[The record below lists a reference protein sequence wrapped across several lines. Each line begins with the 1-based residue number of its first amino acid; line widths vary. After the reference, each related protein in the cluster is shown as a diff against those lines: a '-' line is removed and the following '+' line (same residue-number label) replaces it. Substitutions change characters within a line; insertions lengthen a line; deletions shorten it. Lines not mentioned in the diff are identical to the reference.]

1 MRDVVIVGAARTAI
15 GSFLGS
21 LSSVP
26 GPKLGATAIKAA
38 LERAGVSGND
48 VGLVHM
54 GMVLPAGVGQAPA
67 RQAALYAGLPQSVPC
82 VTVNKVCGSGLE
94 AVLGVARAI
103 AAGDVEIGVAGGME
117 SMSNAPHVLR
127 NSRNGT
133 KMGPLDTAD
142 SMVVDG
148 LWDPYSNQHMG
159 NCAELCAKDKNISR
173 EAQDQFA
180 AESYRRAL
188 DAQKQGYF
196 KAEIA
201 AVKIADKKGEVSI
214 EVDEEPGKGNIEKL
228 PSLRTAFQKDGTIT
242 AGNASS
248 INDGGAA
255 LVLMSADE
263 AKRRGAK
270 ILGRLVSWGYHAQ
283 APEWFT
289 TAPAAAIQKALDKA
303 RDGANRRT
311 PGSGDRWDANKV
323 DLWEINE
330 AFAVVSLANN
340 QMLGL
345 DPAKVNIWGGA
356 VALGHPI
363 GASGAR
369 VLVTLLHQ
377 MAAKDAKTGG
387 ASLCIGGGEGI
398 ALLVERA

>member
-1 MRDVVIVGAARTAI
+1 MRDVVIVGAARTPI
-15 GSFLGS
+15 GSFLGA
-21 LSSVP
+21 LASVP
-26 GPKLGATAIKAA
+26 APKLGATAIKAA
-38 LERAGVSGND
+38 LERANLSPDSVQ
-48 VGLVHM
+48 LVHM

-67 RQAALYAGLPQSVPC
+67 RQAALFAGLPQSVPC

-103 AAGDVEIGVAGGME
+103 AAGEIEVGVAGGME

-133 KMGPLDTAD
+133 KMGPLETAD
-142 SMVVDG
+142 TMVSDG

-159 NCAELCAKDKNISR
+159 NCAELCAKEKNISR
-173 EAQDQFA
+173 SAQDEFA

-188 DAQKQGYF
+188 EAQKNGSF
-196 KAEIA
+196 KPEIV
-201 AVKIADKKGEVSI
+201 AVEIADKKGTIKVET
-214 EVDEEPGKGNIEKL
+214 DEEPGRGNIEKL
-228 PSLRTAFQKDGTIT
+228 GSLRPAFQKDGTIT

-248 INDGGAA
+248 INDGAAA

-263 AKRRGAK
+263 AKKRGAK
-270 ILGRLVSWGYHAQ
+270 VLAKLVSWGYHAQ

-289 TAPAAAIQKALDKA
+289 TAPAGAIKNALDRAK
-303 RDGANRRT
+303 
-311 PGSGDRWDANKV
+311 WDAKKV

-330 AFAVVSLANN
+330 AFAVVSVANN

-369 VLVTLLHQ
+369 VLVTLVHQ
-377 MAAKDAKTGG
+377 MAAKNVKTGG

-398 ALLVERA
+398 ALLVERV

>member
-15 GSFLGS
+15 GSFLGA
-21 LSSVP
+21 LASVP
-26 GPKLGATAIKAA
+26 APKLGATAIKAA
-38 LERAGVSGND
+38 LERANLSADSVQ
-48 VGLVHM
+48 LVHM
-54 GMVLPAGVGQAPA
+54 GMVLSAGVGQAPA
-67 RQAALYAGLPQSVPC
+67 RQAALFAGLPQSVPC

-103 AAGDVEIGVAGGME
+103 AAGEIEVGVAGGME
-117 SMSNAPHVLR
+117 SMSNAPHVIR
-127 NSRNGT
+127 NTRTGT
-133 KMGPLDTAD
+133 KMGALETAD
-142 SMVVDG
+142 TMISDG

-159 NCAELCAKDKNISR
+159 NCAELCAKEKNITR
-173 EAQDQFA
+173 AQQDEFA

-188 DAQKQGYF
+188 DAQKNGYF
-196 KAEIA
+196 KAEI
-201 AVKIADKKGEVSI
+201 VPVEIADKKGTI
-214 EVDEEPGKGNIEKL
+214 EIDTDEEPGRGNIEKL
-228 PSLRTAFQKDGTIT
+228 GTLRTAFQKDGTVT

-248 INDGGAA
+248 INDGAA
-255 LVLMSADE
+255 AVVLMSADE
-263 AKRRGAK
+263 AKKRGAK
-270 ILGRLVSWGYHAQ
+270 VLAKLVSWGYHAQ

-289 TAPAAAIQKALDKA
+289 TAPAGAIKNALDRAK
-303 RDGANRRT
+303 
-311 PGSGDRWDANKV
+311 WDAKKV

-330 AFAVVSLANN
+330 AFAVVSIANN
-340 QMLGL
+340 QLLGL

-369 VLVTLLHQ
+369 ILVTLLHQ
-377 MAAKDAKTGG
+377 MAAKNVKTGG

>member
-1 MRDVVIVGAARTAI
+1 MSRDVVIVGAARTAI

-21 LSSVP
+21 LATVP
-26 GPKLGATAIKAA
+26 APRLGATAIKAA
-38 LERAGVSGND
+38 LERAAKGAKQPFEVE
-48 VGLVHM
+48 LVHM
-54 GMVLPAGVGQAPA
+54 GNVLQAGVGQAPA
-67 RQAALYAGLPQSVPC
+67 RQAAKFAGLPDKTPC

-103 AAGDVEIGVAGGME
+103 AAGEIECGVAGGME
-117 SMSNAPHVLR
+117 SMSLAPHVLR
-127 NSRNGT
+127 GSRTGV
-133 KMGPLDTAD
+133 KMGAIETSDL
-142 SMVVDG
+142 MVSDG

-159 NCAELCAKDKNISR
+159 NCAELCATEKHITR
-173 EAQDQFA
+173 AQQDAHA

-188 DAQKQGYF
+188 DAQKQGHF
-196 KAEIA
+196 KAEIV
-201 AVKIADKKGEVSI
+201 AVTIEDRKGPITVD
-214 EVDEEPGKGNIEKL
+214 VDEEPGRGNIEKL
-228 PSLRTAFQKDGTIT
+228 PGLKPAFKKDGSVT

-248 INDGGAA
+248 INDGAAA

-263 AKRRGAK
+263 AKRRGATV
-270 ILGRLVSWGYHAQ
+270 LARLVAHGYHAQ

-289 TAPAAAIQKALDKA
+289 TAPAPSISNALA
-303 RDGANRRT
+303 RAKWNAKD
-311 PGSGDRWDANKV
+311 V

-330 AFAVVSLANN
+330 AFSVVSIANN
-340 QMLGL
+340 DALGL
-345 DPAKVNIWGGA
+345 DAAKVNVWGGA

-369 VLVTLLHQ
+369 VLVTLLHA
-377 MAAKDAKTGG
+377 MAAKNAKKGG

>member
-26 GPKLGATAIKAA
+26 GPRLGATAIKAA
-38 LERAGVSGND
+38 IERAGVGPAE

-67 RQAALYAGLPQSVPC
+67 RQAALFAGLPQSVPC

-94 AVLGVARAI
+94 AVLGAARAI
-103 AAGDVEIGVAGGME
+103 AAGDTEIAVAGGME
-117 SMSNAPHVLR
+117 SMSNAPHVVRGLR
-127 NSRNGT
+127 NGV
-133 KMGPLDTAD
+133 KMGALDTVD
-142 SMVVDG
+142 SMVHDG

-159 NCAELCAKDKNISR
+159 NCAELCAKEKAIPRS
-173 EAQDQFA
+173 AQDEHA

-188 DAQKQGYF
+188 DAIKQGHF
-196 KAEIA
+196 KSEIV
-201 AVKIADKKGEVSI
+201 AVKVADPKNKGGEISV
-214 EVDEEPGKGNIEKL
+214 ETDEEPGRGHIEKL
-228 PSLRTAFQKDGTIT
+228 PGLRTSFQKDGTVT

-255 LVLMSADE
+255 LVVMSADE
-263 AKRRGAK
+263 ARRRGAK
-270 ILGRLVSWGYHAQ
+270 VLARLVASGYHAQ

-289 TAPAAAIQKALDKA
+289 TAPATAINNALA
-303 RDGANRRT
+303 RAK
-311 PGSGDRWDANKV
+311 WDARKV

-330 AFAVVSLANN
+330 AFSVVSIANN
-340 QMLGL
+340 RLLEL
-345 DPAKVNIWGGA
+345 DPAKVNVWGGA

-369 VLVTLLHQ
+369 ILVTLLHA
-377 MAAKDAKTGG
+377 MAARGARTGG

-398 ALLVERA
+398 ALLVERP

>member
-1 MRDVVIVGAARTAI
+1 MRDVVIVGAARTPI

-21 LSSVP
+21 LSSVVA
-26 GPKLGATAIKAA
+26 PKLGATAIKAA
-38 LERAGVSGND
+38 LERANVAASD

-54 GMVLPAGVGQAPA
+54 GMVLPAAAGQAPA
-67 RQAALYAGLPQSVPC
+67 RQAALFAGLPQSVPC

-103 AAGDVEIGVAGGME
+103 AAGEIEVGVAGGME
-117 SMSNAPHVLR
+117 SMSNAPHAIK

-133 KMGPLDTAD
+133 KMGPMETVDT
-142 SMVVDG
+142 MVNDG

-159 NCAELCAKDKNISR
+159 NCAELCAKEKNIPRS
-173 EAQDQFA
+173 AQDEFA

-188 DAQKQGYF
+188 QAQKDGSF

-201 AVKIADKKGEVSI
+201 AVKIADKKGEISV

-228 PSLRTAFQKDGTIT
+228 PGLRTAFQKDGTIT

-248 INDGGAA
+248 INDGAA
-255 LVLMSADE
+255 AVVLMSADE
-263 AKRRGAK
+263 AKKRGIKVLAK
-270 ILGRLVSWGYHAQ
+270 LVSWGYHAQ

-289 TAPAAAIQKALDKA
+289 TAPAQAITNALAKAK
-303 RDGANRRT
+303 
-311 PGSGDRWDANKV
+311 WDAKKV

-369 VLVTLLHQ
+369 ILVTLLHQ
-377 MAAKDAKTGG
+377 MAAKNVRTGG

>member
-1 MRDVVIVGAARTAI
+1 MRDVVIVGAARTPI
-15 GSFLGS
+15 GSFLGALAS
-21 LSSVP
+21 IP
-26 GPKLGATAIKAA
+26 APRLGATAIKAA
-38 LERAGVSGND
+38 LERAGVSAND

-54 GMVLPAGVGQAPA
+54 GNVLQAGEGQAPA
-67 RQAALYAGLPQSVPC
+67 RQAALFAGLPQSVPC

-103 AAGDVEIGVAGGME
+103 AMGEIEVGVAGGME
-117 SMSNAPHVLR
+117 SMSNAPHILR

-133 KMGPLDTAD
+133 KMGPLETAD
-142 SMVVDG
+142 SMVTDG

-159 NCAELCAKDKNISR
+159 NCAELCAKEKNFSR
-173 EAQDQFA
+173 SAQDEYA

-188 DAQKQGYF
+188 DAQKNGSF
-196 KAEIA
+196 KPEIV
-201 AVKIADKKGEVSI
+201 AVEIADKKGTIKVEN
-214 EVDEEPGKGNIEKL
+214 DEEPGKGNIEKL
-228 PSLRTAFQKDGTIT
+228 PSLRAAFIKDGTVT

-248 INDGGAA
+248 INDGAAA

-263 AKRRGAK
+263 AKKRGVKVLAK
-270 ILGRLVSWGYHAQ
+270 LVSWGHHAQ

-289 TAPAAAIQKALDKA
+289 TAPAQAINNALAKAK
-303 RDGANRRT
+303 
-311 PGSGDRWDANKV
+311 WDAKKV

-330 AFAVVSLANN
+330 AFSVVSIANN
-340 QMLGL
+340 QMVGL

-356 VALGHPI
+356 VSLGHPI

-369 VLVTLLHQ
+369 VLVTLLHEL
-377 MAAKDAKTGG
+377 AATGKKTGG

-398 ALLVERA
+398 ALLVERP

>member
-21 LSSVP
+21 LSSLP
-26 GPKLGATAIKAA
+26 APRLGATAIQAA
-38 LERAGVSGND
+38 LERAGVAGGD
-48 VGLVHM
+48 VQLVHM
-54 GMVLPAGVGQAPA
+54 GNVLQAGIGQAPA
-67 RQAALYAGLPQSVPC
+67 RQAALYAKLPQSVPC

-103 AAGDVEIGVAGGME
+103 AAGEIEVGVAGGME
-117 SMSNAPHVLR
+117 SMSLAPHVVRGLR
-127 NSRNGT
+127 GGV
-133 KMGPLDTAD
+133 KMGALDTVDA
-142 SMVVDG
+142 MVHDG

-159 NCAELCAKDKNISR
+159 NCAELCAKEKGISR
-173 EAQDQFA
+173 GAQDEFA
-180 AESYRRAL
+180 AESYRRAQTAVK
-188 DAQKQGYF
+188 DGSF

-201 AVKIADKKGEVSI
+201 AVKIADKKGELVIDS
-214 EVDEEPGKGNIEKL
+214 DEEPGRGAIEKL

-270 ILGRLVSWGYHAQ
+270 VLARLVASGYHAQ

-289 TAPAAAIQKALDKA
+289 TAPAPAIQNALKKAK
-303 RDGANRRT
+303 
-311 PGSGDRWDANKV
+311 WDARSV

-330 AFAVVSLANN
+330 AFAVVSIANN
-340 QMLGL
+340 QLLGI
-345 DPAKVNIWGGA
+345 DANKVNIW
-356 VALGHPI
+356 
-363 GASGAR
+363 
-369 VLVTLLHQ
+369 
-377 MAAKDAKTGG
+377 GG

>member
-1 MRDVVIVGAARTAI
+1 MRDVVLVGAARTPI

-21 LSSVP
+21 LAAVP
-26 GPKLGATAIKAA
+26 ATRLGATAIKAA
-38 LERAGVSGND
+38 LERAGVPAAD
-48 VGLVHM
+48 VQLCHM

-67 RQAALYAGLPQSVPC
+67 RQAAIYAGLSNATPC
-82 VTVNKVCGSGLE
+82 VTINKVCGSGLE
-94 AVLGVARAI
+94 AVVSAARLIALGEIDVA
-103 AAGDVEIGVAGGME
+103 VAGGME

-127 NSRNGT
+127 GSRNGT

-159 NCAELCAKDKNISR
+159 NCAELCAKEKDISR
-173 EAQDQFA
+173 AKQDEHA

-188 DAQKQGYF
+188 DAQKHMHF

-201 AVKIADKKGEVSI
+201 PVKITDPNPKKGEITVDT
-214 EVDEEPGKGNIEKL
+214 DEEPGRGSIDKL
-228 PSLRTAFQKDGTIT
+228 PTLRTAFAKDGTIT

-248 INDGGAA
+248 INDGAA
-255 LVLMSADE
+255 AVVLMSADE
-263 AKRRGAK
+263 AKKRNARVLAK
-270 ILGRLVSWGYHAQ
+270 IVSWGYHAQ

-289 TAPAAAIQKALDKA
+289 TAPAAAITNALTRAK
-303 RDGANRRT
+303 
-311 PGSGDRWDANKV
+311 WDAKKV
-323 DLWEINE
+323 ELWEINE
-330 AFAVVSLANN
+330 AFSVVSIANN
-340 QMLGL
+340 QLLGL
-345 DPAKVNIWGGA
+345 DPAKVNVWGGA

-369 VLVTLLHQ
+369 VLVTLLHA
-377 MAAKDAKTGG
+377 MHARNVKTGG

-398 ALLVERA
+398 ALLVERP